1 MIVSSISNAVE
12 NYIPVYVT
20 ENVLA
25 RVRFEFMEVLLRQ
38 NIEWFETNH
47 CEEATSRPAE
57 GTIQMSLDLRYWI
70 AHFVDLQEWKRFAL
84 LFGHSVRFSA
94 ALSSVSR
101 RRGNLPLLSWDALHF
116 LQSLWAL

>member
-47 CEEATSRPAE
+47 CEEATFCTVTLFCGIVIGFSTSWQLTLVIMGCAPFFA
-57 GTIQMSLDLRYWI
+57 I
-70 AHFVDLQEWKRFAL
+70 ADDRH
-84 LFGHSVRFSA
+84 
-94 ALSSVSR
+94 VSE
-101 RRGNLPLLSWDALHF
+101 
-116 LQSLWAL
+116 